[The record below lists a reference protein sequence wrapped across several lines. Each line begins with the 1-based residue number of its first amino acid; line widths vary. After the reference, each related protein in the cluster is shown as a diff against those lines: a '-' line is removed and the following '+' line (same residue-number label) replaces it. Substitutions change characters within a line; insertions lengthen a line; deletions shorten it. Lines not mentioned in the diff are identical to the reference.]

1 MIFDKFLAHKKIN
14 KLIQNNLT
22 MKYLFFITFGI
33 FTYQAVMAQNNLK
46 ATIKDDKTN
55 EPLIGITVFLKGTQN
70 GSTSDE
76 KGFAELKNIPT
87 GKKTIIFQSVGYQKK
102 ELDISFPQNDTIA
115 ILLEKFTS
123 ELDEVE
129 IVSTTRSSRN
139 IKNIPTRIETISGD
153 ELNEKAVMQPSN
165 IKLLLTESTGIQTQ
179 QTSQV
184 SANASIRIQ
193 GLDGKYTQ
201 LLQDGFPLYSGF
213 AGGLSI
219 LQIPPLNLKRAEV
232 IKGSTSTLYGGG
244 AIAGLI
250 NLITKEP
257 TNKREVS
264 FLTNINQTSA
274 LDLSGFYSRGYKKTG
289 LTIFASGNFQ
299 KAYDANND
307 GFSDIPKFERYTI
320 NPKFFYYHNSKTTF
334 SIGLNAGFEK
344 RTGGDMQ
351 VINTKTNATHTF
363 FETNTTNR
371 FSTQTKFEKTFTN
384 KNILKLKNSIG
395 YFNRK
400 IENAAYNF
408 EGKQVA
414 TFSEA
419 NYLIPNEKSE
429 WNLGANLVSDNF
441 KQAKL
446 GANKLDYSNAVFGF
460 FAQNNLKCS
469 ENIIVES
476 GIRFDFSNRNKVF
489 VLPRLSLLYKINE
502 KLTSR
507 FGGGLG
513 YKTPTIFSEETEEIA
528 FQNLMPLDFSKIDA
542 EKSFGL
548 NADINYK
555 TTIFDNIILSF
566 NQMFFY
572 TKINNPIILNQI
584 SGNNYSF
591 INANGNI
598 DTKGFETNFKLRY
611 DDIALYLGYTYIDA
625 NRNFNGN
632 STINP
637 LTSKH
642 RLYTSLMYELE
653 NKLKIAYELFYT
665 GKQRLTIGE
674 NVRDYWVMGI
684 SGEYKLNK
692 HISAFANFENFLDKR
707 QSRWETLYSGTI
719 QNPQFREVYTPT
731 DGIIINGGFKINL

>member
-1 MIFDKFLAHKKIN
+1 
-14 KLIQNNLT
+14 
-22 MKYLFFITFGI
+22 
-33 FTYQAVMAQNNLK
+33 MAQNNLK

-76 KGFAELKNIPT
+76 KGFAELKNIPN
-87 GKKTIIFQSVGYQKK
+87 GKQTIIFQSVSYQKK

-129 IVSTTRSSRN
+129 IVATTRSSRN

-165 IKLLLTESTGIQTQ
+165 IKMLLTESTGIQTQ

-274 LDLSGFYSRGYKKTG
+274 LDLSGFYSERYKKTG
-289 LTIFASGNFQ
+289 STIFASGHFQ

-307 GFSDIPKFERYTI
+307 GFSDIPKFERYTV
-320 NPKFFYYHNSKTTF
+320 NPKFFYYPDNKTTF

-351 VINTKTNATHTF
+351 VINNKADATHTF
-363 FETNTTNR
+363 FETNTTKR
-371 FSTQTKFEKTFTN
+371 FSTQTKFEKTFTT
-384 KNILKLKNSIG
+384 KNILTVKNSIG

-400 IENAAYNF
+400 ILSAAYNF
-408 EGKQVA
+408 DGKQVA

-441 KQAKL
+441 KQANIS
-446 GANKLDYSNAVFGF
+446 ANKLDYSNAVFGF

-476 GIRFDFSNRNKVF
+476 GIRFDFTTRNKVF

-528 FQNLMPLDFSKIDA
+528 FQNLMPLDSSKIDA

-555 TTIFDNIILSF
+555 TTLFDNIILSF

-598 DTKGFETNFKLRY
+598 DTKGFETNLKLRY

-625 NRNFNGN
+625 KRNFNGN

-653 NKLKIAYELFYT
+653 NTLKIAYELFYT
-665 GKQRLTIGE
+665 GKQTLTIGE

-731 DGIIINGGFKINL
+731 DGIIINGGLKINL